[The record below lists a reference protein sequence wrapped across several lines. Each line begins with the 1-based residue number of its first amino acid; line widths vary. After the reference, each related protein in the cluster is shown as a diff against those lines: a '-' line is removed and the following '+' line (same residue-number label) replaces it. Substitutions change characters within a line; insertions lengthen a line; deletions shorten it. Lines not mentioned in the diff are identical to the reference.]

1 MELFDTL
8 ACNLTEI
15 SQSTVLKMLL
25 RCKYM
30 LVVRAEILTIFKKMR
45 RRARFQK
52 ALNYLLVRGDQIGN
66 HNIQHK
72 W

>member
-1 MELFDTL
+1 
-8 ACNLTEI
+8 
-15 SQSTVLKMLL
+15 
-25 RCKYM
+25 
-30 LVVRAEILTIFKKMR
+30 MR